1 MLKPI
6 SHTETIL
13 MDSYKSMRSE
23 AHHAIRAVDRNAG
36 AYCIPR
42 PSESAKRLWV
52 EHQLTKVGCK
62 YGD

>member
-13 MDSYKSMRSE
+13 MDSYRNMRRE
-23 AHHAIRAVDRNAG
+23 AHLAIRSMDRDAG

-42 PSESAKRLWV
+42 PTESAKRLWV
-52 EHQLTKVGCK
+52 EHQLARVGCK